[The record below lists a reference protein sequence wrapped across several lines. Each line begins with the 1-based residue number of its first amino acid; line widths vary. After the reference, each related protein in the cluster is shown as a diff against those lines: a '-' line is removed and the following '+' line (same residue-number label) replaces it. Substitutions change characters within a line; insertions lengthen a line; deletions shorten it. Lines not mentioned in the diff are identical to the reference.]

1 MEQLV
6 KSGYASQMRTAE
18 AFATQ
23 EANVTRC
30 EMANAKIERF
40 KIERNSA
47 QTGVFL
53 RDGTSD
59 VPYSQ
64 QQRDRLVLRR
74 QELET
79 EILQQNPSA
88 VQLAAE
94 VTEERDRL
102 DRIGHSDLLL
112 PADHVVWAG

>member
-6 KSGYASQMRTAE
+6 NSGYASKIRTAE
-18 AFATQ
+18 VFATQ

-30 EMANAKIERF
+30 EMANARIERF
-40 KIERNSA
+40 KIERNLA
-47 QTGVFL
+47 QSGVFL
-53 RDGTSD
+53 RDGAND

-79 EILQQNPSA
+79 EMQQQLSRA
-88 VQLAAE
+88 IQLASEA
-94 VTEERDRL
+94 VEERN
-102 DRIGHSDLLL
+102 
-112 PADHVVWAG
+112 